1 MTKIPSLINMA
12 FRRFLSALRSCLMS
26 NKNWYHGS
34 SVKGEVYVGKM
45 LWNSKEKRLLSLQ
58 RIGKLPVNVTS
69 DYHAMSHFS
78 RNLTKIT

>member
-1 MTKIPSLINMA
+1 
-12 FRRFLSALRSCLMS
+12 MS
-26 NKNWYHGS
+26 NKNLYHGS
-34 SVKGEVYVGKM
+34 SIKGEAYVGKM

-69 DYHAMSHFS
+69 DYQAMSHFS